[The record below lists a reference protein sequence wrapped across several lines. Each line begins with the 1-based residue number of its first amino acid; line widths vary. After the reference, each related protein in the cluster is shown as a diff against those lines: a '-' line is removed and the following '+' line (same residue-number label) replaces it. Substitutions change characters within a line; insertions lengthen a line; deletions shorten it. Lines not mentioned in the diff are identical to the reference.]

1 MAEQL
6 LIVGGLVIDPA
17 RKLEAVRDVLIEN
30 GEILDVGAGLAKEPA
45 LADAVRVD
53 AKGKW
58 VIPGLVDMHVHLRE
72 PGREGDETIATGT
85 AAAARG
91 GVTTLLA
98 MANTEPVTDT
108 PSQLAFLR
116 AKAAQDAKVNVL
128 FAGAVTLGQKGER
141 LTEFAKLRAA
151 GAAALSDDGRPV
163 MNAGLFRRAL
173 ETAKDLGLL
182 VIDHCEDLTLS
193 NGACAHEG
201 PAALRKGLKGAPWAA
216 ETVQVTRDIALV
228 ELTGARLHLAHL
240 SAAASVESV
249 RQAKK
254 RGLRI
259 SAEACPHHFCLTDD
273 MIPGYDA
280 DWKMN
285 PPLRA
290 RDDRAALIEGLA
302 DGTID
307 AIATD
312 HAPHGCAAK
321 SLGFDTAPFGVIG
334 LETSFAASLTAL
346 YHTKALTRRELV
358 ERMSSAPAA
367 LLGLT
372 GKGTLAPGAD
382 ADVAVVDP
390 DASWT
395 PAPPFA
401 SKSRN
406 TPFAGR
412 RLKGRVLHTF
422 VGGRAVVHAL

>member
-1 MAEQL
+1 MAERT

-17 RKLEAVRDVLIEN
+17 RKLEAVRDVLIED
-30 GEILDVGAGLAKEPA
+30 GEIRDVAAGLSKKSG
-45 LADAVRVD
+45 LADAPRVD

-72 PGREGDETIATGT
+72 PGHEGDETIATGT

-91 GVTTLLA
+91 GVTTVMA

-108 PSQLAFLR
+108 PSQLSFLR
-116 AKAAQDAKVNVL
+116 AKAASDAKVNVL
-128 FAGAVTLGQKGER
+128 FAGAVTVGQKGEK
-141 LTEFAKLRAA
+141 LTEFARLRAA

-173 ETAKDLGLL
+173 ESAKDLGLL

-193 NGACAHEG
+193 AGACAHEG
-201 PAALRKGLKGAPWAA
+201 PVALRKGLKGAPWAA
-216 ETVQVTRDIALV
+216 ETVQVVRDIALV

-240 SAAASVESV
+240 SCAASVDAV

-254 RGLRI
+254 RGLPV
-259 SAEACPHHFCLTDD
+259 SAEACPHHFCLTDG

-285 PPLRA
+285 PPLRRA
-290 RDDRAALIEGLA
+290 DDRLALVAGLR

-321 SLGFDTAPFGVIG
+321 SSGFDTAPFGVIG
-334 LETSFAASLTAL
+334 LETSLAASLTTL

-358 ERMSSAPAA
+358 ARMSTAPAA

-372 GKGTLAPGAD
+372 GKGTLAVGAD

-390 DASWT
+390 DAAWT
-395 PAPPFA
+395 PEPPFA

-406 TPFAGR
+406 TPFSGR

>member
-1 MAEQL
+1 

-30 GEILDVGAGLAKEPA
+30 GEIRDVAAGLAKKSA
-45 LADAVRVD
+45 LKDASVID

-91 GVTTLLA
+91 GVTSILA

-108 PSQLAFLR
+108 PSQLSFLR

-128 FAGAVTLGQKGER
+128 FAGAVTLGQKGEK
-141 LTEFAKLRAA
+141 LTEFANLRAA

-201 PAALRKGLKGAPWAA
+201 PAALRKGLKGSPWAA
-216 ETVQVTRDIALV
+216 ETVQVVRDIALV

-240 SAAASVESV
+240 SSRASVEAV
-249 RQAKK
+249 RQAKR
-254 RGLRI
+254 RGLPI
-259 SAEACPHHFCLTDD
+259 SAEACPHHFCLSDD

-285 PPLRA
+285 PPLRGK
-290 RDDRAALIEGLA
+290 DDRAALIAGLA

-321 SLGFDTAPFGVIG
+321 SAGFDTAPFGVIG
-334 LETSFAASLTAL
+334 LETSLAAALTEL
-346 YHTKALTRRELV
+346 YHKKALTRRQIV
-358 ERMSSAPAA
+358 ERMSAAPAA
-367 LLGLT
+367 LLGLA

-382 ADVAVVDP
+382 ADLAVVDP

-395 PAPPFA
+395 PEAPFA

-406 TPFAGR
+406 TPFIGR
-412 RLKGRVLHTF
+412 RLKGRVIRTI
-422 VGGRAVVHAL
+422 VAGRQVVHAV

>member
-1 MAEQL
+1 MAEKT

-17 RKLEAVRDVLIEN
+17 RKLEAVRDVLIVD
-30 GEILDVGAGLAKEPA
+30 GEIRDVAAGLSKKSG
-45 LADAVRVD
+45 LTDAARVD

-58 VIPGLVDMHVHLRE
+58 VIPGLVDLHVHLRE

-91 GVTTLLA
+91 GVTTVLA

-108 PSQLAFLR
+108 PSQLSFLR

-128 FAGAVTLGQKGER
+128 FAGAVTVGQKGEK
-141 LTEFAKLRAA
+141 LTEFAKLRHA

-173 ETAKDLGLL
+173 ESARDLGML
-182 VIDHCEDLTLS
+182 VTDHCEDLTLS

-216 ETVQVTRDIALV
+216 ETVQVVRDIALV

-240 SAAASVESV
+240 SCAASVEAV

-254 RGLRI
+254 RGLSI

-290 RDDRAALIEGLA
+290 KEDRAAIIAGLA

-321 SLGFDTAPFGVIG
+321 SSGFDVAPFGVIG
-334 LETSFAASLTAL
+334 LETSLAASLTSL
-346 YHTKALTRRELV
+346 YHTKALTRKQLI

-367 LLGLT
+367 LLGLKS
-372 GKGTLAPGAD
+372 KGTLAPGAD
-382 ADVAVVDP
+382 ADVVVVDP
-390 DASWT
+390 DATWT
-395 PAPPFA
+395 PEPPYA

-422 VGGRAVVHAL
+422 VAGRAVVHAL

>member
-1 MAEQL
+1 MADRT

-17 RKLEAVRDVLIEN
+17 RKLEAVRDVLIED
-30 GEILDVGAGLAKEPA
+30 GEIRDVAAGLSKKPA
-45 LADAVRVD
+45 LKDAAIVD
-53 AKGKW
+53 ARGKW
-58 VIPGLVDMHVHLRE
+58 VLPGLVDMHVHLRE

-98 MANTEPVTDT
+98 MANTEPVGDT
-108 PSQLAFLR
+108 PSQLEFLR
-116 AKAAQDAKVNVL
+116 AKARVDAKVNVL
-128 FAGAVTLGQKGER
+128 FAAAVTVGQKGER
-141 LTEFAKLRAA
+141 LTEFAKLRRA

-173 ETAKDLGLL
+173 EYAKDLGLL

-193 NGACAHEG
+193 SGACAHEG
-201 PAALRKGLKGAPWAA
+201 PASLRKGLKGAPWAA
-216 ETVQVTRDIALV
+216 ETVQVVRDIALA
-228 ELTGARLHLAHL
+228 ELTGGRVHLAHL
-240 SAAASVESV
+240 SCAASIEAV
-249 RQAKK
+249 RAAKK
-254 RGLRI
+254 RGVRVT
-259 SAEACPHHFCLTDD
+259 AEAAPHHFCLNDD
-273 MIPGYDA
+273 LIPGYDA

-290 RDDRAALIEGLA
+290 KDDRAALIEGLA

-307 AIATD
+307 VIATD

-321 SLGFDTAPFGVIG
+321 AAGFDVAPFGVIG
-334 LETSFAASLTAL
+334 LETSLAASLTEL
-346 YHTKALTRRELV
+346 YHKKALTKSRLV
-358 ERMSSAPAA
+358 ERMSAAPAA
-367 LLGLT
+367 LLGLKD
-372 GKGTLAPGAD
+372 KGTLAPGAD
-382 ADVAVVDP
+382 ADVIVVDP

-395 PAPPFA
+395 PQAPFL

-422 VGGRAVVHAL
+422 VGGRAVAHAL

>member
-1 MAEQL
+1 VAERT

-17 RKLEAVRDVLIEN
+17 RRLEAVRDVLIVD
-30 GEILDVGAGLAKEPA
+30 GEIREVAAGLSKKSA
-45 LADAVRVD
+45 LADAGRVD
-53 AKGKW
+53 ARGKW

-72 PGREGDETIATGT
+72 PGREGDETIASGT

-91 GVTTLLA
+91 GVTTVLA
-98 MANTEPVTDT
+98 MANTEPATDS
-108 PSQLAFLR
+108 PSQLEFLR
-116 AKAAQDAKVNVL
+116 AKARVDAKVNVL

-141 LTEFAKLRAA
+141 LTEFAKLRHA

-173 ETAKDLGLL
+173 ESAKDLGLL

-201 PAALRKGLKGAPWAA
+201 PAALRKGLKGSPWAA
-216 ETVQVTRDIALV
+216 ETVQVVRDIALV

-240 SAAASVESV
+240 SAAASVNAV
-249 RQAKK
+249 REAKK
-254 RGLRI
+254 RGLPV
-259 SAEACPHHFCLTDD
+259 SAEACPHHFALTDE

-290 RDDRAALIEGLA
+290 KDDRAALIEGLA

-321 SLGFDTAPFGVIG
+321 AAGFDLAPFGVIG
-334 LETSFAASLTAL
+334 LETSLACALTEL
-346 YHTKALTRRELV
+346 YHKKALTRRQIV

-382 ADVAVVDP
+382 ADLAVVDP
-390 DASWT
+390 DAAWT
-395 PAPPFA
+395 PEAPFA

-422 VGGRAVVHAL
+422 VAGRAVVHAV